1 MRWSGRAKGAQ
12 LFDMKKDPGQYTNLV
27 NNPAHK
33 KTVARLKAKLKAKL
47 KAVRDN
53 DLGLKY

>member
-1 MRWSGRAKGAQ
+1 ME
-12 LFDMKKDPGQYTNLV
+12 KDPAQFTNLAKR
-27 NNPAHK
+27 PAHR

>member
-1 MRWSGRAKGAQ
+1 ME
-12 LFDMKKDPGQYTNLV
+12 KDPGQYTNLAGK
-27 NNPAHK
+27 PAHK

-47 KAVRDN
+47 EAVRAN